1 MALAHSCF
9 ARNLK
14 IVQCAQDIIK
24 GLPTDRFQILL
35 NYLFTDGFGKSGE
48 KFLQLVDEL
57 RGSDVMRHL
66 LRLLGSQSDTG
77 EQYYQLARWLRN
89 TGILDKYLRLLLT
102 FPPAVAENAFM
113 LLTRLDYR
121 VPTYLARLTDSLP
134 PQMCLEVLKL
144 LGQLEWQS
152 ETPLLRT
159 IRKLIQHENPAI
171 RARTADFVGR
181 TSQNVWFLQ
190 RLAQDPVPEV
200 RLSTLRA
207 IMKSSVI
214 PPKIITLLRKT
225 TLSDS
230 DVRVRVKAAQLLYHQ
245 GDIEGLRALIVMLD
259 QPTSLER
266 AYAARILGELK
277 EISVRDNLKA
287 LVQGDADSTVRSEAL
302 KALKALDEQV
312 EFLIQQF
319 KQLEGILTRYRLSG
333 DEQTKRFLWDYLEAL
348 DRHPVTG
355 MIQSTDLA
363 PETFRQFMAVVNEV
377 GMHVA
382 IPFLFA
388 TIIDEDR
395 RIGNEKTADLYRM
408 RAETTQIVRELQS
421 GEPETIART
430 FDKLTRIQQDMV
442 KVMLVAALNVENPTT
457 TVAAAKTL
465 HELAYALG
473 IDKLSVLINGS
484 DYAKRVEAV
493 KALSIISD
501 EFAARQLLQLE
512 DEPDGEIRDLVHTG
526 LAAIH
531 SKLERYDVGEVQLMI
546 KEVDPTES
554 PMVKLHALI
563 TDAENRRLGD
573 VELNDLVVLEG
584 NDKPLKARHISSRS
598 HTPVAVAMIMDY
610 SGSMTKAAI
619 RDVEMA
625 TKHFRDSSAARSR
638 KQVT

>member
-1 MALAHSCF
+1 
-9 ARNLK
+9 
-14 IVQCAQDIIK
+14 
-24 GLPTDRFQILL
+24 
-35 NYLFTDGFGKSGE
+35 
-48 KFLQLVDEL
+48 
-57 RGSDVMRHL
+57 
-66 LRLLGSQSDTG
+66 
-77 EQYYQLARWLRN
+77 
-89 TGILDKYLRLLLT
+89 
-102 FPPAVAENAFM
+102 
-113 LLTRLDYR
+113 
-121 VPTYLARLTDSLP
+121 
-134 PQMCLEVLKL
+134 
-144 LGQLEWQS
+144 
-152 ETPLLRT
+152 
-159 IRKLIQHENPAI
+159 
-171 RARTADFVGR
+171 
-181 TSQNVWFLQ
+181 
-190 RLAQDPVPEV
+190 
-200 RLSTLRA
+200 
-207 IMKSSVI
+207 
-214 PPKIITLLRKT
+214 
-225 TLSDS
+225 
-230 DVRVRVKAAQLLYHQ
+230 
-245 GDIEGLRALIVMLD
+245 
-259 QPTSLER
+259 
-266 AYAARILGELK
+266 
-277 EISVRDNLKA
+277 
-287 LVQGDADSTVRSEAL
+287 
-302 KALKALDEQV
+302 
-312 EFLIQQF
+312 
-319 KQLEGILTRYRLSG
+319 
-333 DEQTKRFLWDYLEAL
+333 
-348 DRHPVTG
+348 
-355 MIQSTDLA
+355 
-363 PETFRQFMAVVNEV
+363 
-377 GMHVA
+377 
-382 IPFLFA
+382 
-388 TIIDEDR
+388 
-395 RIGNEKTADLYRM
+395 M